1 MKTIANILAAAV
13 MLVATIASAQDI
25 DTQAEIDTLA
35 MPMPILAPDSLLIA
49 PEGYKIVDSII
60 YVPISRYNETLAGS
74 SLYEVLP
81 AGVQLH
87 QSANVTQA
95 AMRQIE
101 DNASA
106 LTDGYR
112 IRIFFDNKQDARNAS
127 LESEMRFCRLF
138 PGYNTYRTFQNPFF
152 KVTVGD
158 FRTKVDAQKAL
169 QKIVKVFPSAF
180 IVKEKMRFPVI
191 SETVRVR
198 MDTVRLLMP
207 VPQEAVAT
215 PETEA
220 TQKTGK

>member
-1 MKTIANILAAAV
+1 MKIIAHTLAAAI

-25 DTQAEIDTLA
+25 DTQAKIDTLNLSA
-35 MPMPILAPDSLLIA
+35 PVLAPDSLLVA

-60 YVPISRYNETLAGS
+60 YTPVGRYNEALADS
-74 SLYEVLP
+74 SLYEALP
-81 AGVQLH
+81 SGVQLH
-87 QSANVTQA
+87 QSANITQS

-127 LESEMRFCRLF
+127 LESEERFRRLF

-169 QKIVKVFPSAF
+169 QDIVRTFPSAF

-191 SETVRVR
+191 SETMRVKV
-198 MDTVRLLMP
+198 DTVRMLVP
-207 VPQEAVAT
+207 IPQEAAAT
-215 PETEA
+215 PGTEA
-220 TQKTGK
+220 AQKSGK

>member
-13 MLVATIASAQDI
+13 MLVATVASAQDI
-25 DTQAEIDTLA
+25 DTQVEIDTLA
-35 MPMPILAPDSLLIA
+35 LPMPILAPDSLLIA
-49 PEGYKIVDSII
+49 PDGYKIVDSII
-60 YVPISRYNETLAGS
+60 YVPVSRYNEALADS

-87 QSANVTQA
+87 QSANITHA
-95 AMRQIE
+95 AMSQIE
-101 DNASA
+101 ANAKT

-127 LESEMRFCRLF
+127 LDSEMRFRKLF

-169 QKIVKVFPSAF
+169 QKIIKVFPSAF

-198 MDTVRLLMP
+198 ADTVRLI
-207 VPQEAVAT
+207 VPIQETTATQEASK
-215 PETEA
+215 
-220 TQKTGK
+220 Q

>member
-1 MKTIANILAAAV
+1 MKIITHTLAAAI
-13 MLVATIASAQDI
+13 MLVAAIASAQDI
-25 DTQAEIDTLA
+25 DTQSKIDTLA
-35 MPMPILAPDSLLIA
+35 LTAPVLAPDSLLVA
-49 PEGYKIVDSII
+49 PDGFRIVDSII
-60 YVPISRYNETLAGS
+60 YTPVGRYNEALADS
-74 SLYEVLP
+74 SLYEALP

-101 DNASA
+101 DNAST

-127 LESEMRFCRLF
+127 LESEERFRRLF

-169 QKIVKVFPSAF
+169 HDIVRTFPSAF

-198 MDTVRLLMP
+198 VDTVRLLMP

-215 PETEA
+215 PETETA
-220 TQKTGK
+220 QKTGE

>member
-13 MLVATIASAQDI
+13 MLVATAASAQDI
-25 DTQAEIDTLA
+25 GTQVEIDTLA
-35 MPMPILAPDSLLIA
+35 LPMPILAPDSLLIA

-60 YVPISRYNETLAGS
+60 YVPVSRYNEALADS

-87 QSANVTQA
+87 QSANITHA

-101 DNASA
+101 DNAKT

-127 LESEMRFCRLF
+127 LDSEMRFRKLF

-169 QKIVKVFPSAF
+169 QKIIKVFPSAF

-198 MDTVRLLMP
+198 ADTVRLI
-207 VPQEAVAT
+207 VPIQETAAAQEASK
-215 PETEA
+215 
-220 TQKTGK
+220 Q